1 MARYL
6 AIRVLS
12 IVPVL
17 AVVAVVG
24 FALLRL
30 MPGDPATPML
40 PFNATAAQVAAL
52 RQQLGLDRPM
62 VVEFSRYCQRLLE
75 DDLGRSL
82 FFRQPVTA
90 IIATRAESPL
100 LLAALSGAL
109 AVAVAVP
116 AGVWAAARRGTWIDQ
131 TLQAASLTV
140 VSSPAFWFG
149 LILILVFAVRY
160 HGFR

>member
-1 MARYL
+1 M
-6 AIRVLS
+6 
-12 IVPVL
+12 L

-30 MPGDPATPML
+30 VPGDPATAML

-62 VVEFSRYCQRLLE
+62 VVEFSRYCQRLRE
-75 DDLGRSL
+75 GDLGSSL

-90 IIATRAESPL
+90 IIATRAESTL
-100 LLAALSGAL
+100 QLAALSG
-109 AVAVAVP
+109 AVAVP

-140 VSSPAFWFG
+140 VSIPAFWFG